1 MYLQILDKLE
11 KCVIIDEVLPLLS
24 EIRLNDVNI
33 LITVLGKFM
42 SWKLAV
48 NENCSEIYRVMLSDR
63 KYGLTMTILANRVLP
78 VLIPQMVNPQLDIE
92 TYMAVQSTIQDM
104 FDHIDRS
111 DL

>member
-42 SWKLAV
+42 S
-48 NENCSEIYRVMLSDR
+48 
-63 KYGLTMTILANRVLP
+63 
-78 VLIPQMVNPQLDIE
+78 
-92 TYMAVQSTIQDM
+92 
-104 FDHIDRS
+104 
-111 DL
+111 

>member
-1 MYLQILDKLE
+1 
-11 KCVIIDEVLPLLS
+11 
-24 EIRLNDVNI
+24 
-33 LITVLGKFM
+33 
-42 SWKLAV
+42 
-48 NENCSEIYRVMLSDR
+48 MLSDR

-92 TYMAVQSTIQDM
+92 TYMAVHSTIQDM